1 MKNAG
6 TLGLKYK
13 VMVTPVSENGGINVN
28 NANFKLSDYLVFGTT
43 DPSVTPVTYAD
54 RTAARNAVGTA
65 MGLDQATLTKAGR
78 IEANRTEQYDY
89 LALVVY
95 MPETV
100 GNEANAKPGTVAPSI
115 NLGITVVATQLEAEF
130 DSFDN
135 TYDEDAIYAPEYVA
149 GAYYDYF
156 EAVNVSDTA
165 DVNGNFTVTKRDDN
179 SGIIASAS
187 GTAAAGA
194 KVSMVITKTSTPT
207 GNFGI
212 TVEEGHELNGYDIKV
227 TGQTEN
233 SLVQGKLYVG
243 TGLEN
248 FVFYHDGSAMTLGT
262 LDSNGKVEENKYYYS
277 LTDGFVYFATT
288 TFSPFQATYK
298 APVAAINTAVYGTL
312 ADAVAAA
319 KTNDTITL
327 LKNVTA
333 SAQIN
338 LPAGVTLDG
347 AGYAVKADNESW
359 STTNGS
365 KMLLEIGANAT
376 VKNVTLDSNGQ
387 ACGVQAYAVTG
398 VKLENVTLKNSKNA
412 GLLVN
417 ASQVAVSGKLAMS
430 GNGWGNYINLG
441 WGSGVTTTADKC
453 TIEFAANAVLDGVTH
468 VWTDADD
475 LSNAS
480 VTQDTWSN
488 KFAVSGTEMAPA
500 KVDGGIAWIAPAA
513 KIGTT
518 TYATLTDAVAAAK
531 SGETVVMLKDFVNA
545 DLANSVHFSL
555 KNGVTLDGQG
565 HAIRGNADLYM
576 ASAAGAV
583 STVKNVVFQYIHNG
597 SMASQSDCDWYGWEN
612 GKQGTMSAIHIDSL
626 QGTANI
632 IDCTFDNADWD
643 AIQITPKNGATI
655 NIIGNTFSHSSTT
668 DYSQLRYIH
677 IQNTSLGYSST
688 TVNVNDNKFYKTRDL
703 DAASI
708 CNIGIWSVESSGL
721 NLTGNY
727 FEYNPS
733 EQMIETNSEVPGG
746 TKSLFPARS
755 QANVDTDDLNPV
767 SYIGDVAY
775 LNSDITPAA
784 YEYYGTTFAT
794 LQEAIDSNF
803 TSIYLAKD
811 NNESVTVPEGKA
823 KQIDLKACKL
833 NGTVINNGTLYFFR
847 GTNTEGAAKITNNG
861 TMTLNCNATTGY
873 TVTNNGTLKIT
884 SGATYDL
891 SKITNGENG
900 QVIISGGTFTNK
912 PQSDWIQFSY
922 KAADNEDGT
931 YSIVLKTAEEAVKA
945 GAVARYDLATY
956 YKTVQ
961 EGFREKNA
969 LHLIANA
976 SEDVTRAG
984 SIDLYCEEYTFTGS
998 LICPG
1003 MYLYIDNGTA
1013 ILNRIE
1019 CGTFYGGF
1027 RSYDATVTVKDGSA
1041 TKIIV
1046 AKNAN
1051 VTIEGGTYT
1060 GTIKMTSG
1068 GSGSLTIKGG
1078 TFASDPTAYVDAAN
1092 YTVTDNGNGTWT
1104 VTANKNTTA

>member
-1 MKNAG
+1 MKTRNSTKSKLLSSVIALVLCVSMLIGATFAWFTDTASTGVNKIQAGNLDIQLLAENDTSLEGKTLSWQKADGHTGESVLWEPGCTYFTDGFRIKNAG
-6 TLGLKYK
+6 DLNLKFKIAVNGITGGDATLL
-13 VMVTPVSENGGINVN
+13 
-28 NANFKLSDYLVFGTT
+28 NAIDFYLTTTKSNDLSSTGAIPLNSFTSGEFKLAPGKFWKGTT
-43 DPSVTPVTYAD
+43 DSNDTGSTPT
-54 RTAARNAVGTA
+54 T
-65 MGLDQATLTKAGR
+65 
-78 IEANRTEQYDY
+78 IY
-89 LALVVY
+89 LAGH
-95 MPETV
+95 MKEDA
-100 GNEANAKPGTVAPSI
+100 GNEYQGLSI
-115 NLGITVVATQLEAEF
+115 DGIGITVYATQMEAEF
-130 DSFDN
+130 DSFN
-135 TYDEDAIYAPEYVA
+135 NSYDHDA
-149 GAYYDYF
+149 DYI
-156 EAVNVSDTA
+156 ERHATIMNDA
-165 DVNGNFTVTKRDDN
+165 NG
-179 SGIIASAS
+179 
-187 GTAAAGA
+187 
-194 KVSMVITKTSTPT
+194 
-207 GNFGI
+207 
-212 TVEEGHELNGYDIKV
+212 
-227 TGQTEN
+227 Q
-233 SLVQGKLYVG
+233 
-243 TGLEN
+243 
-248 FVFYHDGSAMTLGT
+248 
-262 LDSNGKVEENKYYYS
+262 
-277 LTDGFVYFATT
+277 
-288 TFSPFQATYK
+288 
-298 APVAAINTAVYGTL
+298 
-312 ADAVAAA
+312 
-319 KTNDTITL
+319 TITL
-327 LKNVTA
+327 EAGKTYTVGNATVTVEANGDISYTNNGNAQTVTIETNGGTLTVDAPLDTVNHYGEANFVNVTA
-333 SAQIN
+333 V
-338 LPAGVTLDG
+338 AG
-347 AGYAVKADNESW
+347 
-359 STTNGS
+359 
-365 KMLLEIGANAT
+365 
-376 VKNVTLDSNGQ
+376 
-387 ACGVQAYAVTG
+387 
-398 VKLENVTLKNSKNA
+398 NSYHEFGK
-412 GLLVN
+412 
-417 ASQVAVSGKLAMS
+417 VAVLSATSGRVVIENGNNVARTQVKSNAAVIAVPQNVVLKTTLAK
-430 GNGWGNYINLG
+430 
-441 WGSGVTTTADKC
+441 A
-453 TIEFAANAVLDGVTH
+453 DGVTKIQLQKGDEAA
-468 VWTDADD
+468 VVITSEENWTKPVDQIPAE
-475 LSNAS
+475 LKEVITGTVEAAS
-480 VTQDTWSN
+480 DNYV
-488 KFAVSGTEMAPA
+488 AR
-500 KVDGGIAWIAPAA
+500 
-513 KIGTT
+513 IGNNF
-518 TYATLTDAVAAAK
+518 YESISDAVAAAK

-545 DLANSVHFSL
+545 DLAHSVHFSL

-576 ASAAGAV
+576 ASAVDAV

-643 AIQITPKNGATI
+643 AIQITPKDGATI

-688 TVNVNDNKFYKTRDL
+688 TVNVKDNKFYKTRDL

-784 YEYYGTTFAT
+784 YEYNGTTFAT

-823 KQIDLKACKL
+823 MQIYLEDCKL

-891 SKITNGENG
+891 SKITNDKNG
-900 QVIISGGTFTNK
+900 QVIISGGTFTTK
-912 PQSDWIQFSY
+912 PQADWI
-922 KAADNEDGT
+922 AAWYTAVKNEDAT
-931 YSIVLKTAEEAVKA
+931 CTVRLLNDEEAKAA
-945 GAVARYDLATY
+945 GAVARYDPATY

-976 SEDVTRAG
+976 SEDVTGAG

-1003 MYLYIDNGTA
+1003 KYLNIDNGTA

-1060 GTIKMTSG
+1060 GTITVKTG
-1068 GSGSLTIKGG
+1068 GTGSLTITGG
-1078 TFASDPTAYVDAAN
+1078 TFTADPTNYVPDTHQTTQNA
-1092 YTVTDNGNGTWT
+1092 DGTWT
-1104 VTANKNTTA
+1104 VTAK